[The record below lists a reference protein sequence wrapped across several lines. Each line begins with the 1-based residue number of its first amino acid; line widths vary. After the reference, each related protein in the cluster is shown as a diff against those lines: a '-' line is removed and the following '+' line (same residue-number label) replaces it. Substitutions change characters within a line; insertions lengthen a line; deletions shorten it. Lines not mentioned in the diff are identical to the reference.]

1 VFPVEVD
8 IDNPAFRRGLERLL
22 QISLKADLAKKRG
35 GLVGKL
41 QVAACGVQ
49 AALTFGRL
57 YLLPVKKQ
65 ALPQTIR
72 MEPVW

>member
-1 VFPVEVD
+1 
-8 IDNPAFRRGLERLL
+8 
-22 QISLKADLAKKRG
+22 LKADLAKKRG

-57 YLLPVKKQ
+57 YLLPVKQQ